1 MTQWLTSAM
10 ILGLLLA
17 GSCDTAAPATPSP
30 AAIPAATASATA
42 GSRPTL
48 TVAAT
53 ATAARPTP
61 PPATS
66 TPAGASPAALAYLTD
81 VLDLIQQHAL
91 NRDKVDWPAVRAQ
104 VLGPALTAQTTADT
118 YPAIEYVLKQ
128 LHDNHSSLLSPDQA
142 ARVLSPWTGAI
153 GLTANFAE
161 RKVVTVQAGSQA
173 EQAGVRA
180 GDTIVTLNNAPPESL
195 DATRFF
201 AQLYFGTGTKLGLRR
216 GDAPAIIADI
226 RHDAADPTSLVR
238 GRRLPGNIGYI
249 AIPPLG
255 ATPVY
260 SYYAGIMQQIIRD
273 VDQPPACGW
282 VVDLQGNTGGSFF
295 PMLAGIGPLL
305 GEGVV
310 GSATGPDGS
319 QTWSYHDGQALF
331 ADMVGWQVEQPYRL
345 QQPNPPVAILT
356 DAQTASAGEAVL
368 VTFRGRPNT
377 RSFGE
382 ATYGVPTGNVPV
394 ELSDGALLVLTEF
407 RDVDRTGQAYDG
419 PIPPDVPVTSSR
431 PLRGTDKDVVMEA
444 GVAWLTQQPACATP

>member
-1 MTQWLTSAM
+1 MKLELAAV

-17 GSCDTAAPATPSP
+17 SGCDSAGPATPSP
-30 AAIPAATASATA
+30 LAPIPAATTAATT
-42 GSRPTL
+42 GSRP

-61 PPATS
+61 PLATG
-66 TPAGASPAALAYLTD
+66 TPTGASPAALAYLTD
-81 VLDLIQQHAL
+81 ALDLIQQHAL

-104 VLGPALTAQTTADT
+104 VLGPELTAQTTADT
-118 YPAIEYVLKQ
+118 YPAIEYVLQQ
-128 LHDNHSSLLSPDQA
+128 LHDNHSSLVRPDQA
-142 ARVLSPWTGAI
+142 ALALSPWTGAI
-153 GLTANFAE
+153 GLTANYAE
-161 RKVVTVQAGSQA
+161 RKVITVEAGSPA
-173 EQAGVRA
+173 DQAGVRA
-180 GDTIVTLNNAPPESL
+180 GDAIATLNDAPPEAL

-216 GDAPAIIADI
+216 GDMETFTAEI
-226 RHDAADPTSLVR
+226 RHDPVDPTSLVR

-255 ATPVY
+255 VTPVY

-282 VVDLQGNTGGSFF
+282 VVDLQGNTGGSLW
-295 PMLAGIGPLL
+295 PMLAGIGPVL

-310 GSATGPDGS
+310 GSAIGPDGS
-319 QTWSYHDGQALF
+319 QSWSYRNGQVLF
-331 ADMVGWQVEQPYRL
+331 AGIVGSQVEQPYRL
-345 QQPNPPVAILT
+345 QQPNPPVAVLT

-407 RDVDRTGQAYDG
+407 MDVDRTGQAYDA

-444 GVAWLTQQPACATP
+444 GAAWLAEQPACTAP